1 MGIRLRYF
9 SVLLVF
15 LSCLSRSHAENAF
28 DLSGPRLDIKV
39 TRGGKTLPI
48 SQVPNLQ
55 PGDRVW
61 VRSEMP
67 ESQSVHYLLVA
78 AFLRGSTNPPPEHW
92 LMKAE
97 TWNKGVREE
106 GIVFTVPQ
114 DAQQALL
121 LLAPRSGGDF
131 SALRSAVQRKPGAF
145 VRASQDLSQASL
157 DRTRL
162 DKYLAAVR
170 QVSATDPSQLHESSL
185 RLARSLGIK
194 VDEQCFEKPTEQ
206 QAPCLLRNTD
216 QLVLDDGHSQSMVAA
231 LTAAPNMDLVGVI
244 SGSKIGGGGAYSSY
258 IGAFVDVAH
267 IMENLHTA
275 EYQYIPALALP
286 KEDQVDLK
294 LNNPPSFSKPKS
306 VIVVS
311 LPAVEAAQFPPL
323 RAVDSK
329 QVYCLQTPSL
339 VLPAEGAPLVF
350 STALAHDFV
359 LHVETKAGA
368 SVDLPAHADPLH
380 GGFAI
385 DTTALRNNTL
395 SGDLKGTL
403 RGSWG
408 FERIDGPV
416 FQLRGSQ
423 ITKWEIASADQNGL
437 IVGREDTLHLHSS
450 DASCVGDVTLKNQQ
464 GKVLKT
470 TWKVEKPDELKVQVP
485 LKDEA
490 PGAVTMLVQQHGLPK
505 PDEVPLHAY
514 SEVGHL
520 EHFAINVGDQSGVL
534 RGTRLDEVSG
544 LELNGIHF
552 APAGLTR
559 VQEQDQL
566 KLVAADPSATSS
578 LKAEEKLEARVTL
591 KDGRMVP
598 LQTSVEAPRP
608 KVTLIN
614 KNIQPG
620 SSPNSA
626 IIHLANP
633 DDLPQDARL
642 SFFLK
647 SEIPSAFARDE
658 KIEVA
663 TQDESSHVQLTMAD
677 GGLMLQDSQTV
688 IAVLDPLKSLGG
700 SVFGPLRFRPVDSK
714 GVTGDWQP
722 LASVVR
728 VPTLKEVTCPDS
740 PDKQCTLVGTNL
752 FLIDSIASD
761 SEFKHSA
768 PVPVGFSQGTI
779 AVPRPNGTLL
789 YIKLRDDPASVNPVA
804 LPVLPERN

>member
-1 MGIRLRYF
+1 MSIRLRYF
-9 SVLLVF
+9 SVLLV
-15 LSCLSRSHAENAF
+15 LLGWMSRSHADNAF
-28 DLSGPRLDIKV
+28 DLAGPRLDIKV
-39 TRGGKTLPI
+39 TRSGKTLPI
-48 SQVPNLQ
+48 SQVPNLH

-67 ESQSVHYLLVA
+67 DSQSVHYLLVA

-121 LLAPRSGGDF
+121 LFAPRTGGDF

-170 QVSATDPSQLHESSL
+170 QVSATDPSQLHETSL

-194 VDEQCFEKPTEQ
+194 VDEQCFDKPTEQ
-206 QAPCLLRNTD
+206 QAPCLVHNRD

-244 SGSKIGGGGAYSSY
+244 SSSKIGGGGAYSSY

-286 KEDQVDLK
+286 KDGQIDLK

-306 VIVVS
+306 VLVMS

-359 LHVETKAGA
+359 LHVESKTGA

-385 DTTALRNNTL
+385 DTGALRTTNLT
-395 SGDLKGTL
+395 GDLKGTL

-423 ITKWEIASADQNGL
+423 TTKWEIASADQNSL

-450 DASCVGDVTLKNQQ
+450 NATCVGDVTLKNQQ

-470 TWKVEKPDELKVQVP
+470 AWKIEKPDELKVQMP

-505 PDEVPLHAY
+505 PDEVPLHVY

-520 EHFAINVGDQSGVL
+520 DRFTINAGDQSGIL
-534 RGTRLDEVSG
+534 RGTRLDEVAG

-552 APAGLTR
+552 ALAGLTR

-566 KLVAADPSATSS
+566 KLSATEPSATSS
-578 LKAEEKLEARVTL
+578 LQAGEKLEARVTL

-614 KNIQPG
+614 KNIQP
-620 SSPNSA
+620 SSTSNSA
-626 IIHLANP
+626 IRLANP

-647 SEIPSAFARDE
+647 SEIPSAFPRDE
-658 KIEVA
+658 KIEIA
-663 TQDESSHVQLTMAD
+663 TQDESSHVQLTLAD

-688 IAVLDPLKSLGG
+688 MAVLDPVKSLGG

-714 GVTGDWQP
+714 GVAGDWQP

-789 YIKLRDDPASVNPVA
+789 YIKLRDDTASVNSVA
-804 LPVLPERN
+804 LPVLPEHN